1 MTKAPPELVLKD
13 VTVSYDRIPAVHH
26 VSGSFKSGSLTAVAG
41 PNGAGKSTLL
51 KAIMGLISLTSG
63 EINRGGLRP
72 RDIAYLPQRAEIDT
86 HFPVSAGDF
95 VMLGAWGGTG
105 AWGGVAQSRRADA
118 RAALDTVGLGALHAM
133 PIGRLSAGQFQRMLF
148 ARLILRD
155 CPIVF
160 LDEPFAGVDTSTT
173 DDLLKVIHGWH
184 EAGRSVLAVLH
195 DLNQI
200 EAGFPETL
208 LLAREC
214 VFWGKTAEALAPE
227 NLIKARQLTDQWS
240 AEAGRR
246 MSRAQ
251 P

>member
-1 MTKAPPELVLKD
+1 MTRTPPELILKD
-13 VTVSYDRIPAVHH
+13 VTVSYDRVPAVHH
-26 VSGSFKSGSLTAVAG
+26 VSGSVKPGSLTAIAG

-51 KAIMGLISLTSG
+51 KAIMGLMSLTSG
-63 EINRGGLRP
+63 GINRGGLRP

-86 HFPVSAGDF
+86 QFPVSVGDF
-95 VMLGAWGGTG
+95 VMLGAWGRTG
-105 AWGGVAQSRRADA
+105 AWGGVGQSWREEAQT
-118 RAALDTVGLGALHAM
+118 ALETVGLSALHAM

-155 CPIVF
+155 CPIVL
-160 LDEPFAGVDTSTT
+160 LDEPFAGVDTNTT
-173 DDLLKVIHGWH
+173 DDLLKVIQGWH
-184 EAGRSVLAVLH
+184 ASGRSVLAVLH

-214 VFWGKTAEALAPE
+214 VFWGKTVGALAPE

-251 P
+251 T